1 MVFPILAAFKLFDN
15 AVTGNE
21 FLELL
26 DIICE
31 MNFAGNGL
39 IEPGLDDGPYSYN
52 VASEYATRVG
62 ASQTETEGNQ
72 PKNTHGAL
80 WMIMFPRCSG

>member
-52 VASEYATRVG
+52 VASEYATRLALARQRQKG
-62 ASQTETEGNQ
+62 TNQ
-72 PKNTHGAL
+72 KIPMAL
-80 WMIMFPRCSG
+80 CG